1 LAFKPPKGVQAAA
14 KRALELRRSV
24 SPSRRGG
31 TAVGVA
37 RANQL
42 ASGRPVSLDTVRRMM
57 SFFARH
63 EVDKKATGFRRGE
76 KGYPTKGKIA
86 WELWG
91 GDSGKSWADRIWK
104 RESAKKKKRS

>member
-1 LAFKPPKGVQAAA
+1 MATFKPPKAVQNAAA
-14 KRALELRRSV
+14 RSLKMRASL
-24 SPSRRGG
+24 PKSRKGG
-31 TAVGVA
+31 TSVGVA

-42 ASGRPVSLDTVRRMM
+42 ASGRVVSLDTIKRMV

-76 KGYPTKGKIA
+76 KGYPSRGKVA

-91 GDSGKSWADRIWK
+91 GDAGQRWANSILRRQRAKEKS
-104 RESAKKKKRS
+104 

>member
-1 LAFKPPKGVQAAA
+1 MRAKLPK
-14 KRALELRRSV
+14 
-24 SPSRRGG
+24 SRKGG

-42 ASGRPVSLDTVRRMM
+42 AAGRAVSLDTIGRMV

-63 EVDKKATGFRRGE
+63 EVDKKAEGFRRGE
-76 KGYPTKGKIA
+76 KGYPSKGKVA

-91 GDSGKSWADRIWK
+91 GDAGRRWANSILRRERGKKA
-104 RESAKKKKRS
+104 

>member
-1 LAFKPPKGVQAAA
+1 MSFNPPQAVQNAA
-14 KRALELRRSV
+14 KKSLELRKSV

-37 RANQL
+37 RAAQL
-42 ASGRPVSLDTVRRMM
+42 ASGRAVSLDTIKRMV

-63 EVDKKATGFRRGE
+63 EVDKKAEGFRRGE
-76 KGYPTKGKIA
+76 KGYPSKGKIA

-91 GDSGKSWADRIWK
+91 GDAGRRWAKSILRK
-104 RESAKKKKRS
+104 EERKES

>member
-1 LAFKPPKGVQAAA
+1 MSFNPPQSVQNAA
-14 KRALELRRSV
+14 KRSLIMRKSV

-31 TAVGVA
+31 TAVGIA
-37 RANQL
+37 RARQL
-42 ASGRPVSLDTVRRMM
+42 AGGSSVSLDTIRRMV

-76 KGYPTKGKIA
+76 KGYPSKGKIA

-91 GDSGKSWADRIWK
+91 GDAGRRWANSIWR
-104 RESAKKKKRS
+104 RERAKKEK

>member
-1 LAFKPPKGVQAAA
+1 MATFRPPKSVREAA
-14 KRALELRRSV
+14 KRSLEMRAKL
-24 SPSRRGG
+24 PKSRKGG

-42 ASGRPVSLDTVRRMM
+42 AAGRAVSLETISRMV

-63 EVDKKATGFRRGE
+63 EVDKKAEGFRRGE
-76 KGYPTKGKIA
+76 KGYPSKGKVA

-91 GDSGKSWADRIWK
+91 GDAGRRWANSILRRERGKK
-104 RESAKKKKRS
+104 T

>member
-1 LAFKPPKGVQAAA
+1 MSFKPPQDVQKAA
-14 KRALELRRSV
+14 KRSLELRRSV

-37 RANQL
+37 RAAQL
-42 ASGRPVSLDTVRRMM
+42 ASGRSVSLDTIKRMV

-63 EVDKKATGFRRGE
+63 EVDKKAKGFRRGE
-76 KGYPTKGKIA
+76 KGYPSKGKIA

-91 GDSGKSWADRIWK
+91 GDPGRRWANSILR
-104 RESAKKKKRS
+104 RERAKKKS

>member
-1 LAFKPPKGVQAAA
+1 MPSFKPPKSVQSAA
-14 KRALELRRSV
+14 KRSLEVRKSL
-24 SPSRRGG
+24 PKSRKGG

-37 RANQL
+37 RAGQL
-42 ASGRPVSLDTVRRMM
+42 AGGRSVSLDTIKRMV

-76 KGYPTKGKIA
+76 KGYPSRGKVA

-91 GDSGKSWADRIWK
+91 GDAGRSWANSIWR
-104 RESAKKKKRS
+104 RERAKKEK

>member
-1 LAFKPPKGVQAAA
+1 MRKSLPK
-14 KRALELRRSV
+14 
-24 SPSRRGG
+24 SRKGG

-42 ASGRPVSLDTVRRMM
+42 ANGSVVSLDTIKRMV

-76 KGYPTKGKIA
+76 KGYPSKGKVA

-91 GDSGKSWADRIWK
+91 GDAGKRWADSTWNRNK
-104 RESAKKKKRS
+104 NK

>member
-1 LAFKPPKGVQAAA
+1 MATFKPPKSVQVAA
-14 KRALELRRSV
+14 KRSLEMRKSM
-24 SPSRRGG
+24 PKSRKGG

-42 ASGRPVSLDTVRRMM
+42 ARGSAVSLDTIKRMV

-63 EVDKKATGFRRGE
+63 EVDKKAEGFRRGE
-76 KGYPTKGKIA
+76 KGYPSKGKIA

-91 GDSGKSWADRIWK
+91 GDSGRAWAKSILR
-104 RESAKKKKRS
+104 RSKKNA

>member
-1 LAFKPPKGVQAAA
+1 MATFRPPKSVQEAA
-14 KRALELRRSV
+14 KRSLKMRRSL
-24 SPSRRGG
+24 PKSRKGG

-42 ASGRPVSLDTVRRMM
+42 ANGSAVSLDTIKRMV

-76 KGYPTKGKIA
+76 KGYPSKGKVLGSYGVEILA
-86 WELWG
+86 EHGPNLF
-91 GDSGKSWADRIWK
+91 
-104 RESAKKKKRS
+104 

>member
-1 LAFKPPKGVQAAA
+1 MATFRPPKSVQEAA
-14 KRALELRRSV
+14 KRSLEMRKSL
-24 SPSRRGG
+24 PKSRKGG

-42 ASGRPVSLDTVRRMM
+42 AAGRAVSLDTIGRMV

-63 EVDKKATGFRRGE
+63 EVDKKAEGFRRGE
-76 KGYPTKGKIA
+76 KGYPSKGKVA

-91 GDSGKSWADRIWK
+91 GDAGRRWANSILRRERGKKA
-104 RESAKKKKRS
+104 

>member
-1 LAFKPPKGVQAAA
+1 MATFRPPKSVQEAA
-14 KRALELRRSV
+14 KRSLEMRKSL
-24 SPSRRGG
+24 PKSRKGG

-42 ASGRPVSLDTVRRMM
+42 AAGRAVSLETIARMV

-63 EVDKKATGFRRGE
+63 EVDKKAEGFRRGE
-76 KGYPTKGKIA
+76 KGYPSKGKVA

-91 GDSGKSWADRIWK
+91 GEAGKRWANSIWK
-104 RESAKKKKRS
+104 RNRGKKA

>member
-1 LAFKPPKGVQAAA
+1 MRKSLPK
-14 KRALELRRSV
+14 
-24 SPSRRGG
+24 SRKGG

-42 ASGRPVSLDTVRRMM
+42 ANGSVVSLDTIKRMV

-76 KGYPTKGKIA
+76 KGYPSKGKVA

-91 GDSGKSWADRIWK
+91 GDAGKRWSDSIWNRNK
-104 RESAKKKKRS
+104 NK

>member
-1 LAFKPPKGVQAAA
+1 MTTFRPPKSVQEAA
-14 KRALELRRSV
+14 KRSLEMRRSL
-24 SPSRRGG
+24 PKSRKGG

-42 ASGRPVSLDTVRRMM
+42 ANGSAVSLDTIKRMV

-76 KGYPTKGKIA
+76 KGYPSKGKVA

-91 GDSGKSWADRIWK
+91 GDAGRTWAKSILR
-104 RESAKKKKRS
+104 RSERDA

>member
-1 LAFKPPKGVQAAA
+1 MTTFRPPKSVQEAA
-14 KRALELRRSV
+14 KRSLEMRRSL
-24 SPSRRGG
+24 PKSRKGG

-42 ASGRPVSLDTVRRMM
+42 AKGSAVSLDTIKRMV

-76 KGYPTKGKIA
+76 KGYPSKGKVA

-91 GDSGKSWADRIWK
+91 GDAGRTWAKSILR
-104 RESAKKKKRS
+104 RSERDA

>member
-1 LAFKPPKGVQAAA
+1 MATFRPPKSVQEAA
-14 KRALELRRSV
+14 KQSLEMRRSL
-24 SPSRRGG
+24 PKSRKGG

-42 ASGRPVSLDTVRRMM
+42 ANGSAVSLDTIKRMV

-76 KGYPTKGKIA
+76 KGYPSKGKVA

-91 GDSGKSWADRIWK
+91 GDAGRTWAKSILR
-104 RESAKKKKRS
+104 RSERDA

>member
-1 LAFKPPKGVQAAA
+1 MATFKPPKSVQEAA
-14 KRALELRRSV
+14 KRSLEIRRSL
-24 SPSRRGG
+24 PKSRKGG

-42 ASGRPVSLDTVRRMM
+42 ANGSAVSLDTIKRMV

-76 KGYPTKGKIA
+76 KGYPSKGKVA

-91 GDSGKSWADRIWK
+91 GDSGRTWAKSILR
-104 RESAKKKKRS
+104 RSERDA

>member
-1 LAFKPPKGVQAAA
+1 MATFKPPKSVQGAA
-14 KRALELRRSV
+14 KRSLEMRKSL
-24 SPSRRGG
+24 PKSRKGG

-42 ASGRPVSLDTVRRMM
+42 ANGSVVSLDTIKRMV

-76 KGYPTKGKIA
+76 KGYPSKGKVA

-91 GDSGKSWADRIWK
+91 GDSGRTWAKSILR
-104 RESAKKKKRS
+104 RSERDA